1 MFHRRS
7 ISLYLKSMG
16 HVKKNRRLTLLFA
29 LAILPAT
36 VLGQKKS
43 DQLQAEQNNLEKK
56 LSTTKNLLDKV
67 KIGTETSL
75 NELKLI
81 DNQVKFREELVQ
93 NFDNQIRGADLT
105 ISSKDSQVKAL
116 QKKLE
121 RLKAQYK
128 KLLLYSYKH
137 RNRFGKMMYI
147 FSASNYFEAVKRNS
161 YLKRIAEIQQKQFL
175 IIRQNQGAV
184 KKEIGDI
191 RAEKQ
196 KKEKLLSEKVRE
208 KNKILRDKKKK
219 ERALDD
225 LRSDEKKL
233 MAELKATEKQRE
245 ELKRRIRQAIEKE
258 IADAEAKAKKEA
270 AAAAAAEKKKTT
282 TATGTPKTTTSSST
296 TPGTGAAEKKEV
308 TLTETKES
316 VAMGKNFESN
326 RGKLPWPV
334 AKGTVTE
341 GYGKNPHP
349 TMANVFTNNNGID
362 IGAPKNAQVRAVFDG
377 EVTSVLNIP
386 GAGKVVII
394 KHGNYRTVYSN
405 LQDAYVSVGMKV
417 TTKQTIGSLLP
428 DGEGNLSTAHF
439 EIHQIVDGSVQKM
452 NPTLWLSQ

>member
-1 MFHRRS
+1 MDCVNPNRS
-7 ISLYLKSMG
+7 KF
-16 HVKKNRRLTLLFA
+16 LLLVF
-29 LAILPAT
+29 LACST
-36 VLGQKKS
+36 FVFSQKKS
-43 DQLQAEQNNLEKK
+43 DQLQAEQSKLEKK
-56 LSTTKNLLDKV
+56 LSTTKSLLDKV
-67 KIGTETSL
+67 QTGTKASL

-81 DNQVKFREELVQ
+81 ENQVKFREELVQ

-105 ISSKDSQVKAL
+105 ISSKDSEVKAL

-128 KLLLYSYKH
+128 KLLLYAYKH
-137 RNRFGKMMYI
+137 RNRYGKMMYI
-147 FSASNYFEAVKRNS
+147 FSASNYFEAIKRNS

-184 KKEIGDI
+184 KREITTI
-191 RAEKQ
+191 RSEKK
-196 KKEKLLSEKVRE
+196 KKEQLLSEKIVE
-208 KNKILRDKKKK
+208 KNKILKDKQKKQQTL
-219 ERALDD
+219 EQLQQ
-225 LRSDEKKL
+225 DEKKL
-233 MAELKATEKQRE
+233 MAELKAAEKQKD
-245 ELKRRIRQAIEKE
+245 ELKRRIKQAIEKE
-258 IADAEAKAKKEA
+258 IADAEAKAKKEQQKA
-270 AAAAAAEKKKTT
+270 AAAASS
-282 TATGTPKTTTSSST
+282 TAKAKPSGSSTSST
-296 TPGTGAAEKKEV
+296 TAPEKKELV
-308 TLTETKES
+308 MTETKES
-316 VAMGKNFESN
+316 IALARNFESN

-334 AKGTVTE
+334 AKGTITE

-362 IGAPKNAQVRAVFDG
+362 IGAPKNAQVRAVFEG

-405 LQDAYVSVGMKV
+405 LQDAYVSVGSKV

-439 EIHQIVDGSVQKM
+439 EIHQIVEGTVQKM